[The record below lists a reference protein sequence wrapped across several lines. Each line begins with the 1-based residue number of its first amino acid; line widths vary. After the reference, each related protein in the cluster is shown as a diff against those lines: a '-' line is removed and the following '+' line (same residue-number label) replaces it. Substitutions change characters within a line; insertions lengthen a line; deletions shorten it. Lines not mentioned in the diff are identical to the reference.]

1 MNYKGNVFGRTVKRE
16 LSRAG
21 EGFLSA
27 LVRAVFCAA
36 LTLGICLLLPA
47 GTAPAFWQE
56 KLSGSAYVYAL
67 VSCAFTMLW
76 RLFNSRI
83 FSYGDSRKGRWAF
96 AASCGASVKKAAF
109 AKWFAALHATV
120 FSYVLGAAVVLGVR
134 IALGGDTA
142 QLLPALQMLGV
153 GLLTLLV
160 HSCIL
165 MLLGAMG
172 MRSKLLG
179 GLSVLFSALLM
190 AAWLLFGMFSFTAAG
205 EKVDAAA
212 VALLAIPVGLPL
224 VAAVLVL
231 LSLLLCLT
239 APVKRAARYAVE
251 ELDDEMLQQLQFPRE
266 LEVYQKDGNEY
277 ELVFSGADVA
287 EK

>member
-1 MNYKGNVFGRTVKRE
+1 MNYKGNVFGRAVKRE
-16 LSRAG
+16 LARAG

-27 LVRAVFCAA
+27 LVRAVLCAA

-47 GTAPAFWQE
+47 ETGPAFWHE
-56 KLSGSAYVYAL
+56 KLSGCAYVYAL
-67 VSCAFTMLW
+67 VSCGFTMLW
-76 RLFNSRI
+76 RIFNSRI
-83 FSYGDSRKGRWAF
+83 YSCGESRKGRWAF

-109 AKWFAALHATV
+109 AKWFATLHATV
-120 FSYVLGAAVVLGVR
+120 FTYVLGAVIALGVR

-142 QLLPALQMLGV
+142 QLLASLQVLAV

-160 HSCIL
+160 LGSIL
-165 MLLGAMG
+165 TLLGAMG
-172 MRSKLLG
+172 LRSKLLG
-179 GLSVLFSALLM
+179 AISVLFSGLLM
-190 AAWLLFGMFSFTAAG
+190 MLWLMFGMFSFTAAG
-205 EKVDAAA
+205 EEVDAAA
-212 VALLAIPVGLPL
+212 LALLAIPVGLPL

-231 LSLLLCLT
+231 LSMILSLT
-239 APVKRAARYAVE
+239 APVKRAARFAVE

-287 EK
+287 GE